1 MLGCFSLGWIIAPFI
16 LPALYQKHGRRKLA
30 KNGVLITMVALLCY
44 AFLYFIPDKQKVLFS
59 VISCVARLVE
69 GLGVATSVTAISS
82 LVTLLHHDERDRVQA
97 ARVFGTAIGV
107 ASGIAIGAAL
117 YKLLGYFWLFACFS
131 AILPIPYILMNAFP

>member
-1 MLGCFSLGWIIAPFI
+1 
-16 LPALYQKHGRRKLA
+16 
-30 KNGVLITMVALLCY
+30 MVALLCY

-97 ARVFGTAIGV
+97 ARVFGILIGV
-107 ASGIAIGAAL
+107 ASAIALGAAL
-117 YKLLGYFWLFACFS
+117 YKLLGYLLAFQQFS
-131 AILPIPYILMNAFP
+131 QFLIS